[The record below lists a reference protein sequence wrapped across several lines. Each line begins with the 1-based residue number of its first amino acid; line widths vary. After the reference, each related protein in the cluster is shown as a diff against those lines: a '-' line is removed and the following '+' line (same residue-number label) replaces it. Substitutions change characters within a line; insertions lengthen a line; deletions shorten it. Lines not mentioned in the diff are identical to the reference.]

1 MAKKIIEL
9 VEDRKN
15 VMVND
20 SSHAESERTGRLA
33 IAAVIGGITSSAW
46 KDYMLQF
53 GETTPL
59 EPPQLERLLATDGT
73 LGDVDLDRNRAY
85 LVSNGVCG
93 AASPDTQGLNGFVD
107 TIDHTLDQ

>member
-15 VMVND
+15 VLAHD
-20 SSHAESERTGRLA
+20 PTHAESERTGRLA
-33 IAAVIGGITSSAW
+33 VAAITGGIKSSAW

-53 GETTPL
+53 GEITPL
-59 EPPQLERLLATDGT
+59 EPPQLQRLLATDGT
-73 LGDVDLDRNRAY
+73 LGDVDLDRHRAY

-93 AASPDTQGLNGFVD
+93 AASPDTQGLPGYVD
-107 TIDHTLDQ
+107 TIDNTLAH